1 MRRSPQRTGS
11 HTSAPSILRRPARH
25 CPVCLAWRRQSGS
38 GARPAGAPDR
48 LRLGG
53 SDTHTRGEGAM
64 PMTESARLLQP
75 ELGRVTTWGEYRA
88 RGGGEAYRVAAET
101 DPAFVIDAL
110 RAAGLRG
117 RGGAGFPTATKWRGI
132 FTSRSSRR
140 FICCNGAEGEPG
152 TFKDRWILRHNPFQ
166 VLEGLAI
173 GALVLSAERAYLGLK
188 ASFDV
193 EAAATNVALAE
204 MQRHL
209 PAAKKIE
216 LVLGPDE
223 YLFGEEKALLEVIEG
238 GLPLP
243 RVFPPYIHGL
253 FTGAYGGPNQ
263 PDSNPVAVNNVETLA
278 HVSHILRNGP
288 DWFRQLGT
296 EESPGT
302 MVFTLSGDIRRP
314 CIVELPLGLTL
325 RTLIEQHAG
334 GIASGRPV
342 KAVFPGAANRVIT
355 PDLLDV
361 PLGFDSMAQAGSSL
375 GSGGFIV
382 YDDRTCM
389 VDVAHT
395 FSRFL
400 YVESCN
406 QCPPCKLGSREI
418 TGRLEALLQGRA
430 EDDTVEE
437 IEDIATWVTNARRC
451 YLAVSEQLVI
461 SSIVAAYPDDFVAHL
476 EGRCTLEH
484 DRPLPKMVD
493 YVEGEGFRFDTN
505 YQSKQPDW
513 TYASERDQ

>member
-1 MRRSPQRTGS
+1 MRM
-11 HTSAPSILRRPARH
+11 ADA
-25 CPVCLAWRRQSGS
+25 
-38 GARPAGAPDR
+38 
-48 LRLGG
+48 
-53 SDTHTRGEGAM
+53 
-64 PMTESARLLQP
+64 ARLIP
-75 ELGRVTTWGEYRA
+75 PGGVPVTTWDAYGA
-88 RGGGEAYRVAAET
+88 LGGGEAYRVAAET

-117 RGGAGFPTATKWRGI
+117 RGGAGFPTAAKWRGLL
-132 FTSRSSRR
+132 TSRATRR

-173 GALVLSAERAYLGLK
+173 GALVLGVERAYFCLK
-188 ASFDV
+188 AGFEV
-193 EAAATNVALAE
+193 EAAAVSAALAE
-204 MQRHL
+204 LRQHL
-209 PAAKKIE
+209 PAAEKIE

-263 PDSNPVAVNNVETLA
+263 PDNNPVAVNNVETLA
-278 HVSHILRNGP
+278 HVPHILRNGP
-288 DWFRQLGT
+288 GWFRELGT

-302 MVFTLSGDIRRP
+302 MVFTLSGDVRRP
-314 CIVELPLGLTL
+314 CVVELPLGLTL
-325 RTLIEQHAG
+325 RTLIEEHAG
-334 GIASGRPV
+334 GTASGKPV
-342 KAVFPGAANRVIT
+342 KAVFPGVANRVIT

-375 GSGGFIV
+375 GSGGFVV
-382 YDDRTCM
+382 YEEDVCM
-389 VDVAHT
+389 VHVAHT

-406 QCPPCKLGSREI
+406 QCPPCKVGSREI
-418 TGRLEALLQGRA
+418 THRLEALLHGQADG
-430 EDDTVEE
+430 DTVEE
-437 IEDIATWVTNARRC
+437 IADIATWVTNARRC
-451 YLAVSEQLVI
+451 YLAASEQLVT
-461 SSIVAAYPDDFVAHL
+461 SSVVAAFPHDFANHV
-476 EGRCTLEH
+476 EGRCSLAH

-493 YVEGEGFRFDTN
+493 YTEGEGFRLDTRHVL
-505 YQSKQPDW
+505 KQPDW
-513 TYASERDQ
+513 TYGPEDGE